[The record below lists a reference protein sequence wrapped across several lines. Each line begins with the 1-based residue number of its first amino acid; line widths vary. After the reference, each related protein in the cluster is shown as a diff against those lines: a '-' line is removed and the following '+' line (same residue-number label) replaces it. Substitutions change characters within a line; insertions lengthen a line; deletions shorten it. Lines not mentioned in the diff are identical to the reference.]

1 MPRLEDFERFGDLD
15 PEWRKAYLKR
25 PLERLPQDLTA
36 ACDEIRRQ
44 RKEMN
49 SLRGQLVESKKENR
63 YISAKYGVVTAIVAS
78 LAFKGLEVVLAH
90 FLK

>member
-25 PLERLPQDLTA
+25 PLDRLPQDLTA

-44 RKEMN
+44 RKEIN
-49 SLRGQLVESKKENR
+49 NVRGQLFETKKENKI
-63 YISAKYGVVTAIVAS
+63 ISAKYGVATGILGG
-78 LAFKGLEVVLAH
+78 LAFKGLSVVLTH

>member
-1 MPRLEDFERFGDLD
+1 MPRTEDFERFGELE

-49 SLRGQLVESKKENR
+49 SLRGQLVESVKANR
-63 YISAKYGVVTAIVAS
+63 IISAKFGVATGILGG
-78 LAFKGLEVVLAH
+78 LALKGLEVVLAH

>member
-1 MPRLEDFERFGDLD
+1 MRTEDSERFAELD

-25 PLERLPQDLTA
+25 PIERLPQDVTA
-36 ACDEIRRQ
+36 ACDELRRQ
-44 RKEMN
+44 RKEIN
-49 SLRGQLVESKKENR
+49 NLRGQLFRSNLAR
-63 YISAKYGVVTAIVAS
+63 TIYAGILGG